1 MDERESE
8 RETRVKQYTRQQVL
22 QRLNDKLASG
32 RAIVAAG
39 AGTGI
44 SAKFEEEG
52 GADLLLVFNSGRYRM
67 HGLGSLSGLL
77 AYGDANAIALEM
89 GERQILPIVKEVP
102 VICSVNGTDPT
113 RVMEVFLRQIVAAGF
128 SGVNNFPTVGLI
140 DGNFRA
146 NLEQTG
152 MGYDKEVGM
161 IRIAHEMDLFT
172 MAYAFNPDEARRMA
186 EAGCDVMIAHVGL
199 TTGGAIGARESMT
212 LADAAKLVAEM
223 YDAVKAINPDSLMLC
238 HGGPIA
244 GPEDVKE
251 ILSRVP
257 IHGFVGASSMERLPV
272 EKGIRETTAAFAA
285 IRLDSRLRSGP
296 GSSS

>member
-1 MDERESE
+1 M
-8 RETRVKQYTRQQVL
+8 KQYSRHDVL
-22 QRLNDKLASG
+22 ERLRARLESG
-32 RAIVAAG
+32 HILVAAG

-89 GERQILPIVKEVP
+89 GERQILPIVKHVP

-113 RVMEVFLRQIVAAGF
+113 RVMAAFLRQVMAAGF

-146 NLEQTG
+146 ALEKTG
-152 MGYDKEVGM
+152 MGYHKEAEM
-161 IRIAHEMDLFT
+161 IHLANELNIFT
-172 MAYAFNPDEARRMA
+172 MAYAFNAEEARLMA
-186 EAGCDVMIAHVGL
+186 QAGCDLLLAHVGL
-199 TTGGAIGARESMT
+199 TAGGSIGAEETMPLDQAT
-212 LADAAKLVAEM
+212 DLVGEMMEAAS
-223 YDAVKAINPDSLMLC
+223 AVNPDILTLC

-244 GPEDVKE
+244 TPEDVE
-251 ILSRVP
+251 QVLARVP
-257 IHGFVGASSMERLPV
+257 VHGFVGASSMERLPV
-272 EKGIRETTAAFAA
+272 EKGIRETTARFAA
-285 IRLDSRLRSGP
+285 IRRP
-296 GSSS
+296 

>member
-1 MDERESE
+1 M
-8 RETRVKQYTRQQVL
+8 KQYTRQQVL
-22 QRLNDKLASG
+22 QRLQAKLATG
-32 RAIVAAG
+32 HILVAAG

-44 SAKFEEEG
+44 SARFEEEG

-89 GERQILPIVKEVP
+89 GERQILPIVNEVP

-113 RVMEVFLRQIVAAGF
+113 RVMEIFLRQVMAAGF

-146 NLEQTG
+146 NLESTG
-152 MGYDKEVGM
+152 MGYNKEVAM
-161 IRIAHEMDLFT
+161 IARAHAMDIFT
-172 MAYAFNPDEARRMA
+172 MAYAFNPAESRAMA
-186 EAGCDVMIAHVGL
+186 KAGCDLLLVHVGL
-199 TTGGAIGARESMT
+199 TAGGAIGAAAT
-212 LADAAKLVAEM
+212 LTLEGAAKLIQECADAAK
-223 YDAVKAINPDSLMLC
+223 AVNPDILVLC

-244 GPEDVKE
+244 TPSDVEEVLKHV
-251 ILSRVP
+251 S

-272 EKGIRETTAAFAA
+272 ETGIRDTTAAFAA
-285 IRLDSRLRSGP
+285 IRLLP
-296 GSSS
+296 K

>member
-1 MDERESE
+1 M
-8 RETRVKQYTRQQVL
+8 KQYNRAQVL
-22 QRLNDKLASG
+22 ERLGRKLASG
-32 RAIVAAG
+32 HIIVAAG

-67 HGLGSLSGLL
+67 HGLGSLSGLM

-89 GERQILPIVKEVP
+89 GERQVLPIVKDVP

-113 RVMEVFLRQIVAAGF
+113 RVMPIFLRQIVAAGF

-146 NLEQTG
+146 ALEQTG
-152 MGYDKEVGM
+152 MGYDREVAM
-161 IRIAHEMDLFT
+161 IADAHAQDIFT
-172 MAYAFNPDEARRMA
+172 MAYAFNADESRRMA
-186 EAGCDVMIAHVGL
+186 AAGCDLLLAHVGL
-199 TTGGAIGARESMT
+199 TAGGSIGASQTMSLEAAADLVGEM
-212 LADAAKLVAEM
+212 ADAAKAVNPEILV
-223 YDAVKAINPDSLMLC
+223 LC

-244 GPEDVKE
+244 EPSDVEAVLK
-251 ILSRVP
+251 RVP

-272 EKGIRETTAAFAA
+272 ERGIRETTAAFAA
-285 IRLDSRLRSGP
+285 IKLP
-296 GSSS
+296 

>member
-1 MDERESE
+1 M
-8 RETRVKQYTRQQVL
+8 KQYNRAQVL
-22 QRLNDKLASG
+22 ERLGRKLASG
-32 RAIVAAG
+32 HIIVAAG

-67 HGLGSLSGLL
+67 HGLGSLSGLM

-89 GERQILPIVKEVP
+89 GERQVLPIVKDVP

-113 RVMEVFLRQIVAAGF
+113 RVLPIFLKQIAAAGF

-146 NLEQTG
+146 ALEQTG
-152 MGYDKEVGM
+152 MGYDREVAM
-161 IRIAHEMDLFT
+161 IAEAHAQDIFT
-172 MAYAFNPDEARRMA
+172 MAYAFNADESRRMA
-186 EAGCDVMIAHVGL
+186 AAGCDLLLAHVGL
-199 TTGGAIGARESMT
+199 TAGGSIGASQTMSLEAAADLVGEM
-212 LADAAKLVAEM
+212 ADAARTVNPEILV
-223 YDAVKAINPDSLMLC
+223 LC

-244 GPEDVKE
+244 EPSDVE
-251 ILSRVP
+251 AVLRRVP

-272 EKGIRETTAAFAA
+272 ERGIRETTAAFAA
-285 IRLDSRLRSGP
+285 IKLP
-296 GSSS
+296 